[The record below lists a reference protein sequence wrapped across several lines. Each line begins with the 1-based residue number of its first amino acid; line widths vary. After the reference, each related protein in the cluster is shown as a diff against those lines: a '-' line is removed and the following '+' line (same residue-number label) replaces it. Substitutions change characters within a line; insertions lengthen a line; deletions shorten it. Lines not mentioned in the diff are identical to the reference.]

1 MLSVIN
7 DLMLDILAAIARKD
21 YEDRRIRQKE
31 GITKARSESRYRGR
45 SIDIEVQQKVEG
57 MLSDK

>member
-1 MLSVIN
+1 
-7 DLMLDILAAIARKD
+7 MLDILAAIARKD